1 MSGGRGGISSFSV
14 LLIAV
19 ALAAVGIVSIPRLN
33 VQYKPSEP
41 GHTIR
46 VSYRLAGASSES
58 LESEVTSK
66 IEGVLAGLDGC
77 RKVTSV
83 SSKGVGSVSVTF
95 GKNTDIAAAR
105 FEVASAVRNIY
116 PSLPEGLT
124 YPSIS
129 LNAGGEK
136 KTPAISY
143 QVKSPLPSVEIEKFI
158 KNHIQ
163 TPLSSVKGVE
173 DIRISGVSP
182 YQWVI
187 TFDAGKLVSLGMKA
201 ADISSAFRNHYS
213 ERLLGMTELPGG
225 NVMGVRLAPSSGDDF
240 GAIPVRKV
248 AGRVVYLRDIATWR
262 YEESL
267 PDTYFRIN
275 GLNTIGVTVYT
286 SGGSSMLTAVRGV
299 KEMMSSMQDGFP
311 SEFTVSEGYDAT
323 GYVTSEL
330 NKIYVRTGLCILIL
344 LLFVF
349 LVNRSWRSLFIVML
363 TLGVNVLI
371 SLAVYSF
378 AGIPVHIYTLAGITV
393 SLGIVID
400 TTIVMTG
407 HYEYYRDR
415 GAFPELLAAV
425 LTTVASLIMILL
437 LPESERGNL
446 TDFIWVISINLCVSL
461 AVAYFFV
468 PALMDYLPVRRTS
481 YSLSMRRRR
490 RVVRWNHT
498 YERVLRWSVRH
509 RAAFV
514 VALIMAFGIPL
525 FMIPAPSKKTR
536 GAFYEKIVRPVV
548 SWQPYVKARNNI
560 DRYAG
565 SSFGLFYRALDRS
578 NFYRE
583 PERKKLYISP
593 GMPEGC
599 SVQQLNEV
607 TRSMENYLSS
617 FDEIEMFTTSINSYD
632 DAMIVVT
639 FKPEYENTS
648 FASALKSQVTSMAIN
663 FGGANWQVY
672 GIDENSFNNNIIS
685 TRRSDRIALQG
696 YNFKELCR
704 YAEIL
709 MDTMASY
716 KRVQGLE
723 IWGAGR
729 NGEPST
735 EFVLDYDFEKMLS
748 AGVNPYNYYRK
759 LSTLL
764 FDSRICAVPGD
775 DGPVQVLLR
784 SSDSDSYDLWHVLNE
799 PVEVDSVKA
808 KLSVAGSIVKK
819 RTGLD
824 IRKKNQSYEINV
836 CYDFIGSRELSMSLK
851 RNMTDY
857 MNEEVLPVGFKAEFS
872 GGGWFERHKDRYAWL
887 ILLIIAVIYVMLA
900 MSFESLKLPFAVIL
914 MIPVSF
920 IGLFLA
926 FGLSELTFD
935 QGGFAAFVMLCGI
948 VVNAGI
954 YLVRTYQKTA
964 GPNRLRCYVKAFNHK
979 VNPIL
984 LTILSTIL
992 GLLPFLSD
1000 GPEEVFWF
1008 DFAVGTIS
1016 GLLFSMIAMYFYLPI
1031 FVLSRREKVE

>member
-105 FEVASAVRNIY
+105 FEVASAVRNLY

-143 QVKSPLPSVEIEKFI
+143 QVKSPLPSAEIEKFI

-225 NVMGVRLAPSSGDDF
+225 NVMGVRLASSSGDDF

-275 GLNTIGVTVYT
+275 GLNTIGGTVYT

-299 KEMMSSMQDGFP
+299 KEMMSLMQDGFP

-525 FMIPAPSKKTR
+525 FLIHAPSKKTR

-696 YNFKELCR
+696 NNFKELCR

-964 GPNRLRCYVKAFNHK
+964 GTNRLRCYVKAFNHK

>member
-105 FEVASAVRNIY
+105 FEVASAVRNLY

-143 QVKSPLPSVEIEKFI
+143 QVKSPLPSAEIEKFI

-187 TFDAGKLVSLGMKA
+187 TFDAGKLVSLGLKA

-225 NVMGVRLAPSSGDDF
+225 NVMGVRLASSSGDDF

-525 FMIPAPSKKTR
+525 FLIPAPSKKTR

-548 SWQPYVKARNNI
+548 SWQPYVNARNNI

-764 FDSRICAVPGD
+764 FDSRICSVSGD

-799 PVEVDSVKA
+799 PVEVDSVKV

>member
-105 FEVASAVRNIY
+105 FEVASAVRNLY

-225 NVMGVRLAPSSGDDF
+225 NVMGVRLASSSGDDF

-299 KEMMSSMQDGFP
+299 KEMMSSMQEGFP

-378 AGIPVHIYTLAGITV
+378 VGIPVHIYTLAGITV

-468 PALMDYLPVRRTS
+468 PALMDYLPVRITS

-525 FMIPAPSKKTR
+525 FLIPAPSKKTR

-548 SWQPYVKARNNI
+548 SWQPYVEARNNI

-723 IWGAGR
+723 ICGAGR

-764 FDSRICAVPGD
+764 FDSRICSVPGD

-851 RNMTDY
+851 RNMSDY

-964 GPNRLRCYVKAFNHK
+964 GTNRLRCYVKAFNHK

>member
-105 FEVASAVRNIY
+105 FEVASAVRNLY

-143 QVKSPLPSVEIEKFI
+143 QVKSPLPSAEIEKFI

-225 NVMGVRLAPSSGDDF
+225 NVMGVRLASSSRDDF

-299 KEMMSSMQDGFP
+299 KEMMSSMQEGFP

-349 LVNRSWRSLFIVML
+349 FVNRSWRSLFIVML

-525 FMIPAPSKKTR
+525 FLIPAPSKKTR

-548 SWQPYVKARNNI
+548 SWQPYVEARNNI

-709 MDTMASY
+709 MDTMSSY

-764 FDSRICAVPGD
+764 FDSRICSVPGD

>member
-58 LESEVTSK
+58 LELEVTSK

-105 FEVASAVRNIY
+105 FEVASAVRNLY
-116 PSLPEGLT
+116 PSLPEGLA

-187 TFDAGKLVSLGMKA
+187 TFDARKLVSLGLKA
-201 ADISSAFRNHYS
+201 SDISSAFRNHYS

-225 NVMGVRLAPSSGDDF
+225 NVMGVRLVSSSGDDF

-349 LVNRSWRSLFIVML
+349 LVNRSWRSMFIVML

-490 RVVRWNHT
+490 RVVRWNHA

-514 VALIMAFGIPL
+514 VVLIMAFGIPL
-525 FMIPAPSKKTR
+525 FLIPAPSKKTR

-685 TRRSDRIALQG
+685 TRKSDRIALQG

-709 MDTMASY
+709 MDTMSGY

-764 FDSRICAVPGD
+764 FDSRICTVPGD

-920 IGLFLA
+920 VGLFLA

-964 GPNRLRCYVKAFNHK
+964 GQNRLRCYVKAFNHK

>member
-41 GHTIR
+41 GYTIR

-105 FEVASAVRNIY
+105 FEVASAVRNLY

-143 QVKSPLPSVEIEKFI
+143 QVKSPLPSAEIEKFI

-225 NVMGVRLAPSSGDDF
+225 NVMGVRLASSSGDDF

-393 SLGIVID
+393 SFGIVID

-468 PALMDYLPVRRTS
+468 PALMDYLLVRRTS

-525 FMIPAPSKKTR
+525 FLIPAPSKKTR

-548 SWQPYVKARNNI
+548 SWQPYVEARNNI

-709 MDTMASY
+709 MDTMSSY

-764 FDSRICAVPGD
+764 FDSRICTIPGD

>member
-33 VQYKPSEP
+33 VQYKPLEP

-105 FEVASAVRNIY
+105 FEVASAVRNLY

-143 QVKSPLPSVEIEKFI
+143 QVKSPLPSAEIEKFI

-225 NVMGVRLAPSSGDDF
+225 NVMGVRLASSSGDDF

-248 AGRVVYLRDIATWR
+248 AGRVVYLQDIATWR

-299 KEMMSSMQDGFP
+299 KEMMSLMQDGFP

-407 HYEYYRDR
+407 
-415 GAFPELLAAV
+415 L
-425 LTTVASLIMILL
+425 M
-437 LPESERGNL
+437 
-446 TDFIWVISINLCVSL
+446 SITGTGGH
-461 AVAYFFV
+461 F
-468 PALMDYLPVRRTS
+468 
-481 YSLSMRRRR
+481 
-490 RVVRWNHT
+490 
-498 YERVLRWSVRH
+498 
-509 RAAFV
+509 
-514 VALIMAFGIPL
+514 
-525 FMIPAPSKKTR
+525 
-536 GAFYEKIVRPVV
+536 
-548 SWQPYVKARNNI
+548 RN
-560 DRYAG
+560 
-565 SSFGLFYRALDRS
+565 F
-578 NFYRE
+578 
-583 PERKKLYISP
+583 
-593 GMPEGC
+593 
-599 SVQQLNEV
+599 
-607 TRSMENYLSS
+607 
-617 FDEIEMFTTSINSYD
+617 
-632 DAMIVVT
+632 
-639 FKPEYENTS
+639 
-648 FASALKSQVTSMAIN
+648 
-663 FGGANWQVY
+663 W
-672 GIDENSFNNNIIS
+672 
-685 TRRSDRIALQG
+685 LQ
-696 YNFKELCR
+696 C
-704 YAEIL
+704 
-709 MDTMASY
+709 
-716 KRVQGLE
+716 
-723 IWGAGR
+723 
-729 NGEPST
+729 
-735 EFVLDYDFEKMLS
+735 
-748 AGVNPYNYYRK
+748 
-759 LSTLL
+759 
-764 FDSRICAVPGD
+764 
-775 DGPVQVLLR
+775 LLR
-784 SSDSDSYDLWHVLNE
+784 S
-799 PVEVDSVKA
+799 
-808 KLSVAGSIVKK
+808 
-819 RTGLD
+819 
-824 IRKKNQSYEINV
+824 
-836 CYDFIGSRELSMSLK
+836 
-851 RNMTDY
+851 
-857 MNEEVLPVGFKAEFS
+857 
-872 GGGWFERHKDRYAWL
+872 
-887 ILLIIAVIYVMLA
+887 
-900 MSFESLKLPFAVIL
+900 
-914 MIPVSF
+914 
-920 IGLFLA
+920 
-926 FGLSELTFD
+926 
-935 QGGFAAFVMLCGI
+935 
-948 VVNAGI
+948 
-954 YLVRTYQKTA
+954 
-964 GPNRLRCYVKAFNHK
+964 
-979 VNPIL
+979 
-984 LTILSTIL
+984 
-992 GLLPFLSD
+992 
-1000 GPEEVFWF
+1000 
-1008 DFAVGTIS
+1008 
-1016 GLLFSMIAMYFYLPI
+1016 
-1031 FVLSRREKVE
+1031 RRS

>member
-105 FEVASAVRNIY
+105 FEVASAVRNLY
-116 PSLPEGLT
+116 PSLPEGLA

-143 QVKSPLPSVEIEKFI
+143 QVKSPLPSAEIEKFI

-225 NVMGVRLAPSSGDDF
+225 NVMGVRLASSSGDDF

-525 FMIPAPSKKTR
+525 FLIPAPSKKTR

-548 SWQPYVKARNNI
+548 SWQPYVEARNNI

-709 MDTMASY
+709 MDTMSSY

-764 FDSRICAVPGD
+764 FDSRICSVPGD

-887 ILLIIAVIYVMLA
+887 ILLIITVIYVMLA

>member
-225 NVMGVRLAPSSGDDF
+225 NVMGVRLASSSGDDF

-525 FMIPAPSKKTR
+525 FLIPAPSKKTR

-548 SWQPYVKARNNI
+548 SWQPYVNARNNI

-617 FDEIEMFTTSINSYD
+617 FDEIEMFTTTINSYD

-685 TRRSDRIALQG
+685 TRRSDRIALLG

-716 KRVQGLE
+716 ERVQGLE

-764 FDSRICAVPGD
+764 FDSRICSVPGD

-935 QGGFAAFVMLCGI
+935 QGGFAALVMLCGI

>member
-58 LESEVTSK
+58 LELEVTSK

-105 FEVASAVRNIY
+105 FEVASAVRNLY
-116 PSLPEGLT
+116 PSLPEELA

-182 YQWVI
+182 YQWGI
-187 TFDAGKLVSLGMKA
+187 TFDARKLVSLGLKA
-201 ADISSAFRNHYS
+201 SDISSAFRNHYS
-213 ERLLGMTELPGG
+213 EGLLGMTELPGG
-225 NVMGVRLAPSSGDDF
+225 NVMGVRLASSSGDDF

-299 KEMMSSMQDGFP
+299 KEMMSSMQDSFP

-349 LVNRSWRSLFIVML
+349 LVNRSWRSMFIVML

-514 VALIMAFGIPL
+514 VVLIMAFGIPL
-525 FMIPAPSKKTR
+525 FLIPAPSKKTR
-536 GAFYEKIVRPVV
+536 GVFYEKIVRPVV

-685 TRRSDRIALQG
+685 TRKSDKIALQG
-696 YNFKELCR
+696 YNFKDLCR

-764 FDSRICAVPGD
+764 FDSRICTVSGD

-900 MSFESLKLPFAVIL
+900 MSFESLKLPFVVIL

-964 GPNRLRCYVKAFNHK
+964 GQNRLRCYVKAFNHK

>member
-105 FEVASAVRNIY
+105 FEVASAVRNLY
-116 PSLPEGLT
+116 SSLPEGLT

-136 KTPAISY
+136 KTPTISY
-143 QVKSPLPSVEIEKFI
+143 QVKSPLPSAEIEKFI

-225 NVMGVRLAPSSGDDF
+225 NVMGVRLASSSGDDF

-468 PALMDYLPVRRTS
+468 PALMDYLPIRRTS

-525 FMIPAPSKKTR
+525 FLIPAPSKKTR

-548 SWQPYVKARNNI
+548 SWQPYVEARNNI

-764 FDSRICAVPGD
+764 FDSRICSVPGD

-964 GPNRLRCYVKAFNHK
+964 GTNRLRCYVKAFNHK

>member
-105 FEVASAVRNIY
+105 FEVASAVRNLY

-225 NVMGVRLAPSSGDDF
+225 NVMGVRLASSSGDDF

-525 FMIPAPSKKTR
+525 FLIPAPSKKAR

-548 SWQPYVKARNNI
+548 SWQPYVEARNNI

-764 FDSRICAVPGD
+764 FDSRICSVPGD

-836 CYDFIGSRELSMSLK
+836 CYDFIGSHELSRSLK

-964 GPNRLRCYVKAFNHK
+964 GQNRIRCYVKAFNHK

>member
-105 FEVASAVRNIY
+105 FEVASAVRNLY
-116 PSLPEGLT
+116 PSLPEGLA

-187 TFDAGKLVSLGMKA
+187 TFDARKLVSLGLKA
-201 ADISSAFRNHYS
+201 SDISSAFRNHYS
-213 ERLLGMTELPGG
+213 ERLLGMTELPDG
-225 NVMGVRLAPSSGDDF
+225 NVMGVRLVSSSGDDF

-299 KEMMSSMQDGFP
+299 KEMMSSMQDSFP

-349 LVNRSWRSLFIVML
+349 LVNRSWRSMFIVML

-514 VALIMAFGIPL
+514 VVLIMAFGIPL
-525 FMIPAPSKKTR
+525 FLIPAPSKKTR
-536 GAFYEKIVRPVV
+536 GVFYEKIVRPVV

-685 TRRSDRIALQG
+685 TRKSDRIALQG
-696 YNFKELCR
+696 YNFKDLCS

-709 MDTMASY
+709 MDTMSGY

-764 FDSRICAVPGD
+764 FDSRICTVPGD

-964 GPNRLRCYVKAFNHK
+964 GQNRLRCYVKAFNHK

-1016 GLLFSMIAMYFYLPI
+1016 GLLFSMIAMCFYLPI

>member
-105 FEVASAVRNIY
+105 FEVASAVRNLY

-129 LNAGGEK
+129 LNVGGEK

-143 QVKSPLPSVEIEKFI
+143 QVKSPLPSAEIEKFI

-213 ERLLGMTELPGG
+213 ERLLGMTELPDG
-225 NVMGVRLAPSSGDDF
+225 NVMGVRLASSSGDDF

-525 FMIPAPSKKTR
+525 FLIPAPSKKTR

-548 SWQPYVKARNNI
+548 SWQPYVEARNNI

-709 MDTMASY
+709 MDTMSSY

-764 FDSRICAVPGD
+764 FDSKICTVPGD